1 MNPLTKLKYLQC
13 ICCITLLAA
22 CQKDDPE
29 ESTETGQ
36 ITFHFDNR
44 AGDQDLQ
51 LNTPY
56 RNASGEIFAISKL
69 KYYVSNFTLT
79 PLIGRTFTI
88 PPDSSYFLVD
98 EADETSQ
105 EVTIRNIPAGDY
117 SKMTFVVGVDADRS
131 VMDMSKRKGVLDTI
145 AHADMFWSVKSGY
158 IFLNMEGT
166 LPATPANDKFDYH
179 IGGFGGAINNLKTI
193 SIDMGSARALVRNSK
208 SPKVHLYINIMEFF
222 ESPVN
227 ISISEHPQVML
238 SDFSKTVS
246 ANYADMFTFNDAE
259 N

>member
-1 MNPLTKLKYLQC
+1 MIPSTKLKYA
-13 ICCITLLAA
+13 CCIFGITILAA
-22 CQKDDPE
+22 CQKDYPE

-44 AGDQDLQ
+44 AGGEDLQ
-51 LNTPY
+51 LNNAYT
-56 RNASGEIFAISKL
+56 NASGEIFTISKL

-79 PLIGRTFTI
+79 PLIGRTFTV

-98 EADETSQ
+98 EADDTSQ
-105 EVTIRNIPAGDY
+105 EVTIGNIPVGDY
-117 SKMTFVVGVDADRS
+117 SKITFVVGVDADRS
-131 VMDMSKRKGVLDTI
+131 VMDMRKREGVLDTLT
-145 AHADMFWSVKSGY
+145 HADMFWSVKSGY

-166 LPATPANDKFDYH
+166 SQAAPANHSFAYH

-193 SIDMGSARALVRNSK
+193 SIDMGSARALVRTSK
-208 SPKVHLYINIMEFF
+208 SPKVHLHINIMEFF
-222 ESPVN
+222 KTPVN

-246 ANYADMFTFNDAE
+246 ANYADMFTFNNAE